1 VEPQEVVIHSD
12 VELAG
17 HLRLP
22 PTDAPAA
29 AVVLTGP
36 LSGVKEQVV
45 GRYADELAERGLVT
59 LAFDHRGFGASDGRP
74 RQHEDAGGKLADLR
88 DATSLLASHEAV
100 DPRRIACVGVCLGGG
115 YALRHAAS
123 DPRIAAVAAIAGC
136 FNDPR
141 RFRASMGAEGYR
153 RTLGTFTSLATAEYV
168 DGGLEEMPAVSP
180 GDGPAAMPGRE
191 PWDYYGTGRSW
202 APGWENRITRRSIHT
217 LLTFDAAGA
226 AELLPPTPML
236 LVHGRRDDYCS
247 PEGVEDVASRHGGDV
262 EMVWLD
268 AEEHIDLYDVD
279 RFVTAAV
286 EHVVT
291 WLSQRLAPAS
301 DGSA

>member
-1 VEPQEVVIHSD
+1 VEPEEVVIHSD

-17 HLRLP
+17 HLRVP
-22 PTDAPAA
+22 PSDGPAP

-45 GRYADELAERGLVT
+45 GRYADELADRGLVT
-59 LAFDHRGFGASDGRP
+59 LAFDHRGFGASGGHP

-88 DATSLLASHEAV
+88 DATSLLASHGAV

-115 YALRHAAS
+115 YALRHAAA
-123 DPRIAAVAAIAGC
+123 DPRIAAVAAVAGC

-141 RFRASMGAEGYR
+141 RFRASMGADGYR
-153 RTLGTFTSLATAEYV
+153 RTLRGFTDLATAEYP
-168 DGGLEEMPAVSP
+168 DGAPEEMPAVSP

-191 PWDYYGTGRSW
+191 PWDYYGTERSR
-202 APGWENRITRRSIHT
+202 APGWENRITRRSIHS

-226 AELLPPTPML
+226 AELLPPTPL
-236 LVHGRRDDYCS
+236 LLIHGRRDDYCS
-247 PEGVEDVASRHGGDV
+247 PEGVEDVARRHGGDV
-262 EMVWLD
+262 EVVWLD

-279 RFVTAAV
+279 RFVTEAV
-286 EHVVT
+286 EHVSA
-291 WLSQRLAPAS
+291 WLSRRMDPA
-301 DGSA
+301 AERPA

>member
-1 VEPQEVVIHSD
+1 VEPEKVVIHSD

-17 HLRLP
+17 HLRVP
-22 PTDAPAA
+22 PAEGPAP

-100 DPRRIACVGVCLGGG
+100 APGQIACVGVCLGGG
-115 YALRHAAS
+115 YALRHAAA
-123 DPRIAAVAAIAGC
+123 DPRIAAVVAVAGC

-141 RFRASMGAEGYR
+141 RFRESMGVEGYR
-153 RTLGTFTSLATAEYV
+153 RTLTGFADLATAEYA
-168 DGGLEEMPAVSP
+168 GGRLEEMPAVSP

-191 PWDYYGTGRSW
+191 PWEYYGTERSR

-247 PEGVEDVASRHGGDV
+247 PQGAEDVARRHGGDV
-262 EMVWLD
+262 EVIWLD

-286 EHVVT
+286 EHVAT
-291 WLSQRLAPAS
+291 WLSRRMSPTP
-301 DGSA
+301 DRSA